1 MTTESQNK
9 KILAY
14 LMNGKRLTQLD
25 ALRLF
30 GCMRLASRICDLRRD
45 YPHLRIKV
53 ESIDTPTTGKR
64 IARYYIERQKDI

>member
-1 MTTESQNK
+1 MTNESQNK

-14 LMNGKRLTQLD
+14 LMSGKRLTQLD
-25 ALRLF
+25 ALTLF

-53 ESIDTPTTGKR
+53 ESVITPNTKKQ
-64 IARYYIERQKDI
+64 IAQYYIEK